1 MTRNKAIEQAL
12 AKTTKDLGYDKYI
25 DGLTPLPTAAAKIAS
40 GYAYDEGR
48 IAGLREAA
56 SSANEPSDR
65 EKYRQ
70 WANKL
75 AKKARRK

>member
-1 MTRNKAIEQAL
+1 MTRKKAIERAWKCDCDEQGC
-12 AKTTKDLGYDKYI
+12 TGKY
-25 DGLTPLPTAAAKIAS
+25 LPKVAAER
-40 GYAYDEGR
+40 GYDEGR

>member
-1 MTRNKAIEQAL
+1 MTRKKAIEQAL
-12 AKTTKDLGYDKYI
+12 AKTTKDLGYDKY
-25 DGLTPLPTAAAKIAS
+25 GLTPLPTAAAKIAS